1 MTEENLNTIIEII
14 SDLIIGN
21 NQKIFT
27 NLIGLNVGS
36 KSITG
41 LSMYL
46 WSILDR
52 VLVAYTIEQEEKMYN
67 YYYYYEQEE
76 ENEDQQY
83 DDTKNLT
90 LVEKLMRI
98 MLFSVYQLYNNVFK
112 SD

>member
-1 MTEENLNTIIEII
+1 MQQVNPQDGSVDPSQQQNGGNNNTLSTLMTEENLKIIIEII

-27 NLIGLNVGS
+27 NLIGLNIGS

-52 VLVAYTIEQEEKMYN
+52 VLFAYTIE
-67 YYYYYEQEE
+67 
-76 ENEDQQY
+76 
-83 DDTKNLT
+83 
-90 LVEKLMRI
+90 
-98 MLFSVYQLYNNVFK
+98 
-112 SD
+112 